1 MTKSIPSV
9 SIIIP
14 VRNRALL
21 ISECL
26 ASLTEAVKKVDVDVE
41 ILVADDASTDDTPAV
56 VTGIAQKSP
65 VPIKL
70 LTSAERRGP
79 AHARNQA
86 IESAGGELVIFVDSD
101 EVVVEDFVHAHLAMH
116 REKGPMVYGSGKIIS
131 VPSLEVAKSARSP
144 VWDYSGATWIRPMRR
159 SENT

>member
-1 MTKSIPSV
+1 MAKNSPSV

-21 ISECL
+21 IAECL
-26 ASLTEAVKKVDVDVE
+26 ASLIESVKNLDTDVE

-70 LTSAERRGP
+70 LTSVERRGP

-101 EVVVEDFVHAHLAMH
+101 EVV
-116 REKGPMVYGSGKIIS
+116 
-131 VPSLEVAKSARSP
+131 
-144 VWDYSGATWIRPMRR
+144 
-159 SENT
+159 